1 MTRTGVILTGG
12 GARAAY
18 QVGVLRAVAD
28 MYPDWHYPFNVI
40 IGTSAGAI
48 NAMALAGSRGLFRHN
63 IDHLEK
69 VWSELT
75 MDRVY
80 RAGSFSLMRSLSS
93 VARKFISSPIES
105 GPISL
110 LDNAPLRKM
119 LKREINLEN
128 IHQTIREGHIDAVG
142 LNACGY
148 NTGQNV
154 CFFEGIDG
162 LEGWSV
168 GQRAGTRTELGLD
181 HIMAS
186 SAIPT
191 LFPPVPIN
199 REYFGDGATR
209 QMAHVSPALRLG
221 ARKVMV
227 VGVSANQMSTVK
239 RPEKPGM
246 PTMTQVLGHVFNGI
260 FLDTLDYDI
269 ERSRMINQLLELIP
283 QKKLKEAGLDLS
295 PVDILEISPSEPID
309 EIAAKYLDGL
319 PLILRR
325 LAGASDTGADG
336 NASLASFL
344 LFDPRFCKDLISL
357 GYRDGQSQAK
367 QIERFFSGGTQSRG

>member
-1 MTRTGVILTGG
+1 MTKTGVILTGG

-63 IDHLEK
+63 IDHLDR

-75 MDRVY
+75 
-80 RAGSFSLMRSLSS
+80 
-93 VARKFISSPIES
+93 
-105 GPISL
+105 
-110 LDNAPLRKM
+110 
-119 LKREINLEN
+119 
-128 IHQTIREGHIDAVG
+128 
-142 LNACGY
+142 
-148 NTGQNV
+148 
-154 CFFEGIDG
+154 
-162 LEGWSV
+162 
-168 GQRAGTRTELGLD
+168 LD

-191 LFPPVPIN
+191 LFPPVRIN

-209 QMAHVSPALRLG
+209 QMAHISPALRLG

-227 VGVSANQMSTVK
+227 VGVSANQMSPVR
-239 RPEKPGM
+239 RPDKPDM
-246 PTMTQVLGHVFNGI
+246 PTMSQVLGHVFNGI

-269 ERSRMINQLLELIP
+269 DRSRIINQLLELIP
-283 QKKLKEAGLDLS
+283 PERLKEAGLDLN
-295 PVDILEISPSEPID
+295 PVEILEISPSQPID
-309 EIAAKYLDGL
+309 EIAAKYVDGM

-325 LAGASDTGADG
+325 LAGASDIDG
-336 NASLASFL
+336 DSSASLASFL
-344 LFDPRFCKDLISL
+344 LFDRRFCKDLINL
-357 GYRDGQSQAK
+357 GYRDGQNHAR
-367 QIERFFSGGTQSRG
+367 QIERFFSGARVGPESA